1 MDSLSPAVLHT
12 MSTLIQQIQQAR
24 LTKTSSL
31 PWLGETLNSGI
42 TPGICFASLSF
53 PHNSAGLSPDL
64 RRAFIS
70 CSVTLPKRRILME
83 ALLLAHQFECH
94 RQLSQT
100 LDTVLAAVDELF
112 NSQFSVTGEGE
123 TRTVTLLKHA
133 PFMQPAVPLNMRL
146 LESIV
151 ITARKYMVEFN
162 SVGLL
167 HGGPLQ
173 DQSTV
178 LSDMSEGAR
187 ASLRLR
193 SSISE
198 QASC

>member
-1 MDSLSPAVLHT
+1 
-12 MSTLIQQIQQAR
+12 
-24 LTKTSSL
+24 
-31 PWLGETLNSGI
+31 
-42 TPGICFASLSF
+42 
-53 PHNSAGLSPDL
+53 
-64 RRAFIS
+64 
-70 CSVTLPKRRILME
+70 ME

-123 TRTVTLLKHA
+123 TRTVTLLKHV
-133 PFMQPAVPLNMRL
+133 PFIQPVVPLNMRL

-162 SVGLL
+162 SAGLL
-167 HGGPLQ
+167 HGGPLH

-178 LSDMSEGAR
+178 LSEMSEGAR